1 MPALVRNTRMRAQ
14 RPVQGMQTQVP
25 FAQAVNIRQSA
36 PNRIVTMSGKEQFAT
51 FTVSAA
57 STPGQVQLFD
67 INPADLEDTRL
78 KFVSQ
83 SFQEY
88 RVKRLAV
95 TLVTNLPTTAGGS
108 IVIGSTSNPDQL
120 IETSNQVFA
129 LNGAQIASM
138 YVPVVVNC
146 NYSKTWLKVDPDNV
160 EAIMSTCCRVAVA
173 LQSSASITGTAV
185 CPLLLDWVIEFRGSA
200 IQSFG
205 GGGRQTVFTFPRCNV
220 TSVDATAGYNVF
232 LAPITGETL
241 PLPPIAAER
250 GYEITGSFVVTDIEE
265 NERVVKVIRL
275 GPRLGGQSYYFFDSE
290 DDYLNFHPIR
300 VKFIASTTY
309 PRFILELLN

>member
-1 MPALVRNTRMRAQ
+1 MPGRSMRPRAQ

-51 FTVSAA
+51 FTVSG
-57 STPGQVQLFD
+57 SSVPGQVQLYD

-78 KFVSQ
+78 RFVSQ

-146 NYSKTWLKVDPDNV
+146 NYSKNWLKVDPDNV
-160 EAIMSTCCRVAVA
+160 DAILSTCCRIAVA

-185 CPLLLDWVIEFRGSA
+185 CPLLLDWVMEFRGTA

-205 GGGRQTVFTFPRCNV
+205 GGGRQTVFNFPRTNV
-220 TSVDATAGYNVF
+220 TSIDTAAGYAVYM
-232 LAPITGETL
+232 AAQSGETIA
-241 PLPPIAAER
+241 LPPLAANR
-250 GYEITGSFVVTDIEE
+250 GYEVTGSFVVTDTEQ
-265 NERVVKVIRL
+265 NERIVKVIKL
-275 GPRLGGQSYYFFDSE
+275 GPASGGQSYYFYDTEES
-290 DDYLNFHPIR
+290 YLDNNNIKVQF
-300 VKFIASTTY
+300 ASGITF
-309 PRFILELLN
+309 PRFIVELLN